1 MSTGQQRA
9 VWSLL
14 RTHPRTL
21 FIECISGFLKISSE
35 NHCQTSAFMENLPK
49 SEVDLN
55 SELSELLAF
64 KTFLQASSLSF
75 ISFPLYSCFL
85 SFLLSSSP
93 CVSLSLLPL
102 PFSLHL
108 SHASPSYRPHLCLH
122 VSSSLLGPSASFPA
136 PRMCSALHGQI
147 EPWPISTQSPGNTK
161 KLPDTRTGRA
171 RGGQEDSLI
180 TDSRLRE
187 DWNYRV
193 VFIDLLCFKVS
204 PD

>member
-14 RTHPRTL
+14 RTHPL

-187 DWNYRV
+187 D
-193 VFIDLLCFKVS
+193 
-204 PD
+204 